1 MDKLIMLSLDRNQ
14 STILFLRLPREKML
28 LHIIKVGV
36 NYHVAPLDIREKLTF
51 STPTI
56 QEAMDILS
64 RQEHIIENMIL
75 STCNRTE
82 IFAVVDHL
90 KLGEQAIIHFLH
102 TWFDISQAEL
112 IDYLDINS
120 DEAAINHTFRLATGL
135 ESMVIG
141 ETQILG
147 QFRDAFFSAQNLKV
161 TGKIF
166 NELFK
171 RVITFAKRAHSNT
184 AIGEHAVSIGYVAV
198 ERAKQFFD
206 NMQDV
211 HAVILGAGEMGALSL
226 KHLHSSGVENI
237 TIVNR
242 RFNKAYQLA
251 EKFNATAVGMED
263 LYKVLENADILM
275 SSTGAN
281 DSILKRE
288 DVSQLQKQRKNKPL
302 FLIDIAVP
310 RDIEPSVSEI
320 DMIHLYDIDD
330 LQGVADDN
338 IQTRK
343 AAAAI
348 IASQIDHELASFQS
362 WLRTLDVVPIIKALR
377 EKSICIQERTLASI
391 FRKIPDL
398 DKREM
403 KVLRKHTQSIV
414 NQILE
419 QPIKQAKLIG
429 ESDCKKQEKNMFIN
443 IFGLEDSVENN
454 K

>member
-14 STILFLRLPREKML
+14 STLLFWRFPREKML

-82 IFAVVDHL
+82 IFAVVNHL

-102 TWFDISQAEL
+102 RWFSISQVEL

-120 DEAAINHTFRLATGL
+120 NKETIQHAFRLATGL
-135 ESMVIG
+135 ESMIIG

-147 QFRDAFFSAQNLKV
+147 QFREAFFRAQNLNV

-171 RVITFAKRAHSNT
+171 RVITFAKRAHSHT
-184 AIGEHAVSIGYVAV
+184 AIGEHAISIGYVAV
-198 ERAKQFFD
+198 ELAKQFFD
-206 NMQDV
+206 NMKDV
-211 HAVILGAGEMGALSL
+211 HAVILGAGEMGELSL
-226 KHLHSSGVENI
+226 KHLHSSGVANI

-242 RFNKAYQLA
+242 HYNKACQLA
-251 EKFNATAVGMED
+251 KKFNASAAGMED

-281 DSILKRE
+281 DSILKQE

-310 RDIEPSVSEI
+310 RDIEPSVNEI
-320 DMIHLYDIDD
+320 EAVHLYDIDD
-330 LQGVADDN
+330 LQNVADEN
-338 IQTRK
+338 LQTRK
-343 AAAAI
+343 AAATI
-348 IASQIDHELASFQS
+348 IESQIDDELTSFQN
-362 WLRTLDVVPIIKALR
+362 WLYTLDVVPMIKALR
-377 EKSICIQERTLASI
+377 EKSMHIQERTLASI

-403 KVLRKHTQSIV
+403 KVLRKHTRSII
-414 NQILE
+414 NQLLE

-429 ESDCKKQEKNMFIN
+429 QSDRKEQEKNMFIN